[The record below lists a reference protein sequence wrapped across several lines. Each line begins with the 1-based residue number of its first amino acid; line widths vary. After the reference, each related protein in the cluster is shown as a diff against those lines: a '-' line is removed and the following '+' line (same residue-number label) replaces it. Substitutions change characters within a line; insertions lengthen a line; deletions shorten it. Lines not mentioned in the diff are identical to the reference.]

1 MTLFSNRSPALPSSA
16 PPHSRGFP
24 VPRPHP
30 PQQKQ
35 KKKTKFANT
44 TVPSPSRLESGQAAG
59 VRPFFSICRPARK
72 SSFVEVLP
80 AIC

>member
-1 MTLFSNRSPALPSSA
+1 MTLFSNRSPAPPSSA
-16 PPHSRGFP
+16 PP
-24 VPRPHP
+24 P
-30 PQQKQ
+30 PPWVSSATPPSPTAKT
-35 KKKTKFANT
+35 KETTKFANT
-44 TVPSPSRLESGQAAG
+44 TVPSPSRFESGQAAG